1 MNIEILDV
9 CCGSRKFWFDKDDPR
24 ALFIDRRS
32 ETIYAKDKNRPD
44 GVRKIDVKP
53 DMIADFRALP
63 FEDNSFSLVVFDP
76 PHIMENRCGHNSRM
90 AQVYGTLSKYTW
102 RDDLVAG
109 FKECF
114 RILKPS
120 GTLVFKWAETNIGV
134 SEVVLL
140 AGHAPLFGN
149 KMPKSAGTHWIV
161 FMKEE
166 TK

>member
-1 MNIEILDV
+1 MKIDVLDV
-9 CCGSRKFWFDKDDPR
+9 CCGSRKFWFDKNDQR

-32 ETIYAKDKNRPD
+32 ETIYAKDKNNPG

-63 FEDNSFSLVVFDP
+63 FEDNSFPLVVFDP

-90 AQVYGTLSKYTW
+90 AQVYGTLSKTPGATTW
-102 RDDLVAG
+102 LPDSKSVSG
-109 FKECF
+109 
-114 RILKPS
+114 ILKPS

-149 KMPKSAGTHWIV
+149 KMPKVSREHIG
-161 FMKEE
+161 
-166 TK
+166 